1 MIAGSMLVLNLFIGV
16 VIDNFNKIK
25 ESEEV
30 GNLFV
35 TDAQRNWME
44 MQHLMLSKNLQL
56 KKKLPSNRCKQK
68 LYTIVNSNKF
78 DYVIIFI
85 IFLNTCTMS
94 LKYYRMN

>member
-1 MIAGSMLVLNLFIGV
+1 MDARGEDLQPKRNNNVYFSLFFIAFMIAGSMLVLNLFIGV

-44 MQHLMLSKNLQL
+44 MQHLLLSK
-56 KKKLPSNRCKQK
+56 KL
-68 LYTIVNSNKF
+68 
-78 DYVIIFI
+78 
-85 IFLNTCTMS
+85 
-94 LKYYRMN
+94 